1 MIDFIFMTAFFFL
14 KITLGHVPAKS
25 THTQRQSMSADN
37 EADVALFKEFLR
49 INTMHPSPDLSA
61 CVKWLERFAVECDLS
76 IQQISF
82 VPGLPV
88 VILTQQGTDP
98 SLPAVGLNCHMDVVP
113 VVAERW
119 DKLPSSGETPFSA
132 WEDTDGK
139 IYARGSQDMKCVGA
153 QYLCALR
160 HFKRTGVKLLRT
172 VHTIWVPDEE
182 IGGEDGMKRFVTSDM
197 FRSLNLGVVMDEGLA
212 FIENKFVVF
221 TGERTAIWARL
232 AAAGPVGHASK
243 LIPDTAIDR
252 LSSAIRKLST
262 IRSENVHRLEAD
274 SKLALGDVTTVN
286 ITVLH
291 GGTTNDGGKTYA
303 PNVIPSDAFLIA
315 DIRVALEDYN
325 TIVQTLKDISREEK
339 LELTFQN
346 KFEEKDGPSPY
357 SDRNSVW
364 MRVIEDAIRK
374 TAPDAEV
381 ERAIFPAATDSR
393 YVRRVG
399 LPSFGFSPMRRTP
412 SLLHDHNEYLERS
425 VYLEGVNIMTAL
437 VHQLASVP
445 AQPGHKL

>member
-1 MIDFIFMTAFFFL
+1 MLLRTVAHFAPSVFFL
-14 KITLGHVPAKS
+14 LWRRKITH
-25 THTQRQSMSADN
+25 
-37 EADVALFKEFLR
+37 
-49 INTMHPSPDLSA
+49 NTLAGEKPDLSA
-61 CVKWLERFAVECDLS
+61 CVKWLERIATECELEL
-76 IQQISF
+76 QQVSF

-88 VILTQQGTDP
+88 VVLTQRGTDAT
-98 SLPAVGLNCHMDVVP
+98 LPAVGLNCHMDVVP

-119 DKLPSSGETPFSA
+119 DKLPAGETPFSA
-132 WEDTDGK
+132 WEDKDGK

-160 HFKRTGVKLLRT
+160 HLKRRGVKLLRT

-182 IGGEDGMKRFVTSDM
+182 IGGEDGMKRFVRTVHTIWVPDEEIGGEDGMKRFVTSDL
-197 FRSLNLGVVMDEGLA
+197 FRSLNLGIVMDEGLA
-212 FIENKFVVF
+212 FTENKFVVF

-232 AAAGPVGHASK
+232 EAVGPVGHASK
-243 LIPDTAIDR
+243 LIPNTAIDR
-252 LSSAIRKLST
+252 LSTAIRKLST
-262 IRSENVHRLEAD
+262 IRSENVHRLESD
-274 SKLALGDVTTVN
+274 PKLALGDVTTVN

-291 GGTTNDGGKTYA
+291 GGTTNDGGKTFA

-325 TIVQTLKDISREEK
+325 VVVQTLKDISREEK

-346 KFEEKDGPSPY
+346 KFDETEGPSPY

-374 TAPDAEV
+374 TTPDAEL

-425 VYLEGVNIMTAL
+425 VYLEGVEIMTAL